1 LPIAAKKD
9 QTAIKILVRIYYQTY
24 TGVNQ
29 IKHYHG
35 SDRPWHGR
43 LLHPCD
49 RDISMSYT
57 ADAAIEPSWTDYFK
71 TKVGVSQE

>member
-1 LPIAAKKD
+1 MEV
-9 QTAIKILVRIYYQTY
+9 TVRGMVAY
-24 TGVNQ
+24 
-29 IKHYHG
+29 
-35 SDRPWHGR
+35 S
-43 LLHPCD
+43 HPCD

>member
-1 LPIAAKKD
+1 MKVVVGGMVA
-9 QTAIKILVRIYYQTY
+9 Y
-24 TGVNQ
+24 
-29 IKHYHG
+29 
-35 SDRPWHGR
+35 S
-43 LLHPCD
+43 HPCD